1 MIPSCISN
9 IFRALRIELREVWR
23 TLFPVSFME
32 IILFLFFFMLYG
44 FIGYNMLYKTPLLDV
59 PNGGAGSYLGYDN
72 LFHFFTRGG
81 AFDISHPFFSVVHLL
96 KTLLINLFTTLL
108 KTETRG
114 IICLFGMNLLT
125 TGGLILT
132 YRYLKQIVLLSTR
145 RALMLT
151 LFMGSFFTTIV
162 LSFTTETYPFSF
174 YLLIFS
180 LLMLSREYKMT
191 GQFKGR
197 TVFFLSFLCGGVTL
211 TNAAKPAMAILLN
224 KAPFLRKI
232 RTGLKVMV
240 PFVLCVGLFFTFYTI
255 KSKLLSPDEPSP
267 IETTAGLSRYFIHD
281 PTFSKQA
288 LIDFWGN
295 TVMTTPLVEQAV
307 GKEIVLRP
315 TEYLH
320 TWQNGVVVLL
330 LVLLAASAC
339 LNICNTYVQLI
350 LMYLG
355 IDAIIHFFIR
365 YGMNEAIIFGGHW
378 MFAIP
383 LLLGWM
389 YVRVPVRMYRILD
402 WAILVFLLL
411 TSIQNGLEFTRLWEQ
426 MLLTARG

>member
-1 MIPSCISN
+1 MIPTCI
-9 IFRALRIELREVWR
+9 IDVFRALRIEGREVWR
-23 TLFPVSFME
+23 TLFPISFME
-32 IILFLFFFMLYG
+32 IVLFLFFFTLYG
-44 FIGYNMLYKTPLLDV
+44 FIGYNMLYRTSLIDV
-59 PNGGAGSYLGYDN
+59 SNGGTGSYLGYDN

-81 AFDISHPFFSVVHLL
+81 TFDICHPFFSVFHML

-114 IICLFGMNLLT
+114 IICLFLMNLLT

-132 YRYLKQIVLLSTR
+132 YRYLKQIVQLSTR
-145 RALMLT
+145 RTLMLT

-197 TVFFLSFLCGGVTL
+197 TVFFLSFLCGSVTI
-211 TNAAKPAMAILLN
+211 TNAAKPALAILLN
-224 KAPFLRKI
+224 KAPFLHKT
-232 RTGLKVMV
+232 RTGLKVMI
-240 PFVLCVGLFFTFYTI
+240 PFVACVGLFFLFYTV
-255 KSKLLSPDEPSP
+255 KSKLLSPDEPTP
-267 IETTAGLSRYFIHD
+267 IETTAGLSRYFIDD
-281 PTFSKQA
+281 PAFSKQA
-288 LIDFWGN
+288 LVDFWGN
-295 TVMTTPLVEQAV
+295 TIMTTPLAEQAV
-307 GKEIVLRP
+307 DKETVLRP

-320 TWQNGVVVLL
+320 TWQNGAVVLL
-330 LVLLAASAC
+330 LVLIAASAC

-355 IDAIIHFFIR
+355 IDVIIHFVFG

-378 MFAIP
+378 MFAVP
-383 LLLGWM
+383 LLLGWL
-389 YVRVPVRMYRILD
+389 YTRVPVRGYRILD
-402 WAILVFLLL
+402 WVILVFLLL
-411 TSIQNGLEFTRLWEQ
+411 TGIQNGLEFTRLWEQ